1 MENMLCYFQMK
12 GFKISQVNIVN
23 TRILKLD
30 VDPLVYEVKK
40 KKKESKLLP
49 RPRIISH
56 YSNILLVIY
65 LIIVFLKYFCKIVV
79 LKAYTGHFKDLCLS
93 CLKKSFE

>member
-1 MENMLCYFQMK
+1 MQMENMLCYIQMK

-40 KKKESKLLP
+40 KKRKQT
-49 RPRIISH
+49 
-56 YSNILLVIY
+56 
-65 LIIVFLKYFCKIVV
+65 
-79 LKAYTGHFKDLCLS
+79 AT
-93 CLKKSFE
+93 

>member
-1 MENMLCYFQMK
+1 MLCYFQMK

-40 KKKESKLLP
+40 KKKKANCYLDQES
-49 RPRIISH
+49 S
-56 YSNILLVIY
+56 
-65 LIIVFLKYFCKIVV
+65 LIIVISY
-79 LKAYTGHFKDLCLS
+79 
-93 CLKKSFE
+93 